1 MKSTAHTNSPAIFRK
16 WSALAAVSAALQRK
30 SYVKLNGG
38 TIYPNLF
45 IVLVGGPG
53 IGKSQAINPS
63 RSLISQL
70 THVALSPA
78 RLTPEKFIQ
87 LVSKSFKMIPTPDN
101 PYYTQSAYAAFISEL
116 STFIQPNDKALMTV
130 LTDFFDCPK
139 TWTYATLSR
148 DADRIENLYLTLLG
162 AITPKALAEN
172 FGTAAFG
179 MGFTSRLN
187 IIFSDEFKAPQ
198 LFAPRAKI
206 PLEDLLEDL
215 KLMHSLSG
223 EFTFDDDAAEELQD
237 WVSGGCLPAPGDG
250 RLAEYLPRRWLHL
263 SKLCMVYSACRGSDL
278 RITQTDYRKAK
289 ATLLE
294 AEVHLP
300 RALEFLGANTAMEA
314 IRNTHM
320 WLKAEYSVRKAAI
333 PEMQLKRKLLADIN
347 PMQLNSTI
355 LEMVQSGL
363 MTVQGAG
370 SERSYIPKGQ

>member
-1 MKSTAHTNSPAIFRK
+1 
-16 WSALAAVSAALQRK
+16 
-30 SYVKLNGG
+30 
-38 TIYPNLF
+38 
-45 IVLVGGPG
+45 
-53 IGKSQAINPS
+53 
-63 RSLISQL
+63 
-70 THVALSPA
+70 
-78 RLTPEKFIQ
+78 
-87 LVSKSFKMIPTPDN
+87 
-101 PYYTQSAYAAFISEL
+101 
-116 STFIQPNDKALMTV
+116 
-130 LTDFFDCPK
+130 
-139 TWTYATLSR
+139 
-148 DADRIENLYLTLLG
+148 
-162 AITPKALAEN
+162 
-172 FGTAAFG
+172 

-278 RITQTDYRKAK
+278 RITQADYRKAK

-363 MTVQGAG
+363 MTVQGIG